1 MHGLSRAL
9 QWLTRRE
16 HALPMASG
24 GTATNG
30 VAARNARSSD
40 PSFRQAAPLD
50 GATIAASILA
60 RLLRGFLL
68 HGLLLAATARLGSPE
83 GRPAKL
89 QGRPSERLLA
99 RIRVT
104 GRDLGRI
111 VNGPMHDEM
120 HEI

>member
-9 QWLTRRE
+9 QLLTRRE

-50 GATIAASILA
+50 GATIAASPSAPPMEAGEAFGRRFVASLIDDIASTVLFYLTELVSA
-60 RLLRGFLL
+60 FLMAMAGANCAMQKL
-68 HGLLLAATARLGSPE
+68 SGLCVSRS
-83 GRPAKL
+83 
-89 QGRPSERLLA
+89 
-99 RIRVT
+99 
-104 GRDLGRI
+104 
-111 VNGPMHDEM
+111 
-120 HEI
+120 